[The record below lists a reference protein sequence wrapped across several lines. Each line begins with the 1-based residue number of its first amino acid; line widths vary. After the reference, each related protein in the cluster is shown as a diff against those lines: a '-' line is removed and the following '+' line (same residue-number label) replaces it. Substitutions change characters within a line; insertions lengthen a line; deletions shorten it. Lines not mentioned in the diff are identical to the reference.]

1 MKFVSPTW
9 LAAALLFTMGC
20 SVQESMSPTSTN
32 SLPQATEPP
41 VAVTEAPV
49 TSAPASPAAIAQAP
63 TIDMTVIPG
72 ERVGAIDA
80 STSRTELAELYGE
93 ENLTDADIPV
103 GEGFVEAGTALDMGE
118 GRSLNLIWSDETRT
132 QPLEARDLGE
142 AWKLPE
148 GIGVGTSLEELEEIL
163 GPFELTGFGWDY
175 GGTVFF
181 EGTPLAEY
189 DGLVWV
195 RLAPPDSRLADS
207 PGAFEAVMGDRMI
220 PSDDPNLDAL
230 DLSVVDMGV
239 YLSSPSQ

>member
-20 SVQESMSPTSTN
+20 SVPDSMSPTSTN
-32 SLPQATEPP
+32 SAPQATETP
-41 VAVTEAPV
+41 AAIAEAPV
-49 TSAPASPAAIAQAP
+49 TSAPASPAAVAQSP
-63 TIDMTVIPG
+63 TIDLTVIPG

-118 GRSLNLIWSDETRT
+118 GRSLNIIWSDETRT
-132 QPLEARDLGE
+132 QPLEARDLGS
-142 AWKLPE
+142 AWQLPE
-148 GIGVGTSLEELEEIL
+148 GIGVGTTLDELEETL
-163 GPFELTGFGWDY
+163 GSFELTGFGWDY

-189 DGLVWV
+189 DGLVWI
-195 RLAPPDSRLADS
+195 RLAPPDGRLADS
-207 PGAFEAVMGDRMI
+207 PGTFEAVMGDRMI
-220 PSDDPNLDAL
+220 PSDEPNLDAL

-239 YLSSPSQ
+239 YLAPVE

>member
-1 MKFVSPTW
+1 
-9 LAAALLFTMGC
+9 
-20 SVQESMSPTSTN
+20 MSPTSTN
-32 SLPQATEPP
+32 SAPQTAKTP
-41 VAVTEAPV
+41 VAVTETPV
-49 TSAPASPAAIAQAP
+49 TSAPASPAAVAQAP
-63 TIDMTVIPG
+63 TIDLTVIPG

-118 GRSLNLIWSDETRT
+118 GRSLNLIWNDETRT

-148 GIGVGTSLEELEEIL
+148 GIGVGTTLGELEEIL
-163 GPFELTGFGWDY
+163 GLFELTGFGWDY

-195 RLAPPDSRLADS
+195 RLSPPDGRLADS
-207 PGAFEAVMGDRMI
+207 PGTFEAVMGDRMI

-239 YLSSPSQ
+239 YLSSPGQ